1 MEFEK
6 TMPGTKPNEIPVG
19 KYDLSKPEV
28 LFFIAGPCVIE
39 NRECTLEVASEIAR
53 ISNAHEI
60 PILFK
65 SSFDKANRTSID
77 SFRGPGIKMGLEILS
92 DVKSFTGLP
101 VVSDIHSAEQAQQAG
116 ETLDVVQIPAFLSRQ
131 TDLLIAAGLTGRT
144 VNIKKGQFQA
154 PQDMRHAVEKILST
168 GNPKIL
174 LTERGTSFGYNDLVA
189 DMRSID
195 RMKPLGFP
203 VIFDATHSA
212 QFPGA
217 GCGRSG
223 GDRSLA
229 PILARAAVG
238 AGANG
243 IFIETHPD
251 PDRALCDGPNS
262 LALKD
267 LEPLLLN
274 LIQIHRLIPI
284 DKPQQKY
291 NLRFESESLSN
302 QSESLIDRLR
312 KIKLIIFDVDGVL
325 TDGKIVFCGNDLE
338 IKSFHVRDGHG
349 IKLAIRSGLDV
360 ALVTGRTSVVVSRR
374 AADLGI
380 EKIFQ
385 GIWDK
390 KPVMEKL
397 MLECGLTNEEIAVVG
412 DDVVDIP
419 ILRLA
424 GLAVTTPE
432 APIEVRREVHYVTSL
447 PGGSGAAREIVEMI
461 MKAQD
466 KWAQVM
472 KRYYQ

>member
-1 MEFEK
+1 MSVAK
-6 TMPGTKPNEIPVG
+6 RKEIPVG
-19 KYDLSKPEV
+19 KYDLSKPEA
-28 LFFIAGPCVIE
+28 LFFIVGPCVIE
-39 NRECTLEVASEIAR
+39 TRELTLEVASEIAR
-53 ISNAHEI
+53 ISRAHQI

-77 SFRGPGIKMGLEILS
+77 SFRGPGIKNGLDILS
-92 DVKSFTGLP
+92 DVKSSTGLP
-101 VVSDIHSAEQAQQAG
+101 LVSDIHSAEQAQQAG
-116 ETLDVVQIPAFLSRQ
+116 ATLDVIQIPAFLSRQ
-131 TDLLIAAGLTGRT
+131 TDLLIAAGLTGRA

-154 PQDMRHAVEKILST
+154 PQDMRHAVAKILST
-168 GNPKIL
+168 GNSKIF
-174 LTERGTSFGYNDLVA
+174 LTERGVSFGYNDLVA
-189 DMRSID
+189 DMRSIN
-195 RMKPLGFP
+195 RMKSFGFP

-217 GCGRSG
+217 GSGTSG
-223 GDRSLA
+223 GDRSLV
-229 PILARAAVG
+229 PVLARAAVG

-243 IFIETHPD
+243 IFIETHPA

-274 LIQIHRLIPI
+274 LIQIHQLIPI
-284 DKPQQKY
+284 GEPQKIDE
-291 NLRFESESLSN
+291 FSVESGSLEI
-302 QSESLIDRLR
+302 QPDGLLARLK

-325 TDGKIVFCGNDLE
+325 TDGKIVFCGNELE

-360 ALVTGRTSVVVSRR
+360 ALVTGRTSVVVGRR
-374 AADLGI
+374 ATDLGI
-380 EKIFQ
+380 DKVFQ

-390 KPVMEKL
+390 KPIMEKL
-397 MLECGLTNEEIAVVG
+397 TRECGLSNEEIAVVG

-432 APIEVRREVHYVTSL
+432 APIEVRREAHYVTSL
-447 PGGSGAAREIVEMI
+447 PGGSGAAREVVEMI

-466 KWAQVM
+466 KWEQVM